1 MKFRTVIR
9 YRTVKKILSL
19 FVYVSAVLVMS
30 FTTFGYNH
38 IDEYGE
44 EYEEELSEYDFT
56 DIDNALKEDDIDF
69 KQLVIR
75 LAGGDSEGVFYEL
88 FTIIM
93 DRLFGDIL
101 YNRSVLVKIIFIAI
115 ISAMFTNMSIIIKKS
130 EMSETGFYV
139 TYMLMVTILTGGFI
153 VMSDM
158 VREAVSRIITFMNAL
173 VPAFLLSVGVAAGSM
188 SAAGFSGV
196 ILMAI
201 GIIEKLILSFLIPAV
216 NVYVIIRLVNNIV
229 EEDYF
234 SKLAG
239 VIKTSI
245 LWALKGMVGVLLG
258 ANIIQSIIMPS
269 VDAAGTGVVNKLIN
283 ILPGGEAVTGIEGIV
298 TTTGNVI
305 KNAIG
310 SAGLIALAVIC
321 LFPMIKMLIYI
332 AVYKVT
338 SAIIQPI
345 ADKRLGDSI
354 DAVSE
359 GIGILY
365 KVTFTV
371 AFLLF
376 ITVAIICFSTNIK
389 IGV

>member
-1 MKFRTVIR
+1 MNSIIF
-9 YRTVKKILSL
+9 KKILTVFMCAAAIL
-19 FVYVSAVLVMS
+19 LMN
-30 FTTFGYNH
+30 FTSFGY
-38 IDEYGE
+38 DGTGEYAE

-56 DIDNALKEDDIDF
+56 DMDKVLEDEAIDF
-69 KQLVIR
+69 KQLVLR
-75 LAGGDSEGVFYEL
+75 LAQGDSDGIFYEI
-88 FTIIM
+88 FTMIM

-115 ISAMFTNMSIIIKKS
+115 ISALFTNMSVIIKKS

-158 VREAVSRIITFMNAL
+158 VRESVSRFITFMDAL
-173 VPAFLLSVGVAAGSM
+173 VPAFLLSVGVASGSM
-188 SAAGFSGV
+188 SAAGFSSI

-201 GIIEKLILSFLIPAV
+201 GIIEKLILSFILPAI
-216 NVYVIIRLVNNIV
+216 NVYVIIKLVNNIV

-234 SKLAG
+234 SKLAD
-239 VIKTSI
+239 VIKTAV
-245 LWALKGMVGVLLG
+245 LWALKGMMGVLLG
-258 ANIIQSIIMPS
+258 ANIIQGIIMPS
-269 VDAAGTGVVNKLIN
+269 VDAAGTGVINKLIN
-283 ILPGGEAVTGIEGIV
+283 ILPGGEAITGIEGIV
-298 TTTGNVI
+298 TATGNVI

-310 SAGLIALAVIC
+310 GAGLIVLAVIC
-321 LFPMIKMLIYI
+321 LFPMLKMLIYI

-338 SAIIQPI
+338 SAIVQPI
-345 ADKRLGDSI
+345 SDKRLGESI

>member
-1 MKFRTVIR
+1 MIMKCRIL
-9 YRTVKKILSL
+9 KKILPV
-19 FVYVSAVLVMS
+19 FVYVSVIFIMN
-30 FTTFGYNH
+30 FTAFGYNSTG
-38 IDEYGE
+38 EYGG

-56 DIDNALKEDDIDF
+56 DMDKVLKNEDIDF
-69 KQLVIR
+69 KQLVQR
-75 LAGGDSEGVFYEL
+75 LAGGDSDGVFYEF

-101 YNRSVLVKIIFIAI
+101 YNRSVLIKIIFIAI
-115 ISAMFTNMSIIIKKS
+115 ISALFTNMSIIIKRS

-139 TYMLMVTILTGGFI
+139 TYMLMVTILTGGFL

-158 VREAVSRIITFMNAL
+158 VKEAVLRIVTFMNAL
-173 VPAFLLSVGVAAGSM
+173 VPAFLLSIGVASGSM

-196 ILMAI
+196 MLMAI
-201 GIIEKLILSFLIPAV
+201 GIIEKLILSFVIPAI

-239 VIKTSI
+239 VIKTAI

-269 VDAAGTGVVNKLIN
+269 VDAAGIGVINKLIN
-283 ILPGGEAVTGIEGIV
+283 ILPGGEAITGIEGIV

-321 LFPMIKMLIYI
+321 LFPMVKMLIYI
-332 AVYKVT
+332 AVYKIT
-338 SAIIQPI
+338 SAIVQPI
-345 ADKRLGDSI
+345 SDKRLGESI
-354 DAVSE
+354 DAVSD

-365 KVTFTV
+365 KVTFTI

-389 IGV
+389 IGI

>member
-1 MKFRTVIR
+1 MKCRVI
-9 YRTVKKILSL
+9 KKAVPAFFCVSL
-19 FVYVSAVLVMS
+19 IFIMKITA
-30 FTTFGYNH
+30 FGYAGT
-38 IDEYGE
+38 DEYSG
-44 EYEEELSEYDFT
+44 EYEEELSKYDFT
-56 DIDNALKEDDIDF
+56 DIDEVLKEEDIDF
-69 KQLVIR
+69 GQLVRR
-75 LAGGDSEGVFYEL
+75 LAGGDSKGVFYEI
-88 FTIIM
+88 FTLLM

-101 YNRSVLVKIIFIAI
+101 YNRSVLVKIIFIAV
-115 ISAMFTNMSIIIKKS
+115 ISALFTNMSIIINRS

-158 VREAVSRIITFMNAL
+158 VTEALSRIIIFMNAL

-201 GIIEKLILSFLIPAV
+201 GIIEKLILSLIIPAV
-216 NVYVIIRLVNNIV
+216 NVYVVIRLVNNIV

-239 VIKTSI
+239 VIKTAV
-245 LWALKGMVGVLLG
+245 LWALKGMMGLLLG

-269 VDAAGTGVVNKLIN
+269 ADAAGTGVINKLIN
-283 ILPGGEAVTGIEGIV
+283 VLPGGEAITGIEGIV
-298 TTTGNVI
+298 TTTGNLI

-310 SAGLIALAVIC
+310 GAGLIALAVIC
-321 LFPMIKMLIYI
+321 LFPMVKMLIYI
-332 AVYKVT
+332 AIYKIT
-338 SAIIQPI
+338 SAIVQPI
-345 ADKRLGDSI
+345 SDKRLGESI

-365 KVTFTV
+365 KVTYTV

-389 IGV
+389 MTL

>member
-1 MKFRTVIR
+1 MKCRIAIR
-9 YRTVKKILSL
+9 YGMVKRILSL
-19 FVYVSAVLVMS
+19 FICAGAVLLMS
-30 FTTFGYNH
+30 LTALGSKEAGGY
-38 IDEYGE
+38 GGR
-44 EYEEELSEYDFT
+44 YEEELSEYDFT
-56 DIDNALKEDDIDF
+56 DIDSALKEEDIDF
-69 KQLVIR
+69 KQLVRR
-75 LAGGDSEGVFYEL
+75 LAGGDSDGVFYEL

-101 YNRSVLVKIIFIAI
+101 YNRGVIVKIIFIAI
-115 ISAMFTNMSIIIKKS
+115 ISAMFTNMSIIIKRS

-139 TYMLMVTILTGGFI
+139 TYILMITILTGGFI

-158 VREAVSRIITFMNAL
+158 VREAVLRIITFMNAL

-201 GIIEKLILSFLIPAV
+201 GIIEKLILSFIIPAV
-216 NVYVIIRLVNNIV
+216 NVYVIIRLVNNFV

-239 VIKTSI
+239 VMKTGI

-269 VDAAGTGVVNKLIN
+269 VDAAGTGIVNKLIN
-283 ILPGGEAVTGIEGIV
+283 ILPGGEAITGIEGIV

-305 KNAIG
+305 KNAVG

-321 LFPMIKMLIYI
+321 LFPMVKMLIYI

-345 ADKRLGDSI
+345 ADKRIGDSI
-354 DAVSE
+354 DSVSE

-365 KVTFTV
+365 KITFTI
-371 AFLLF
+371 AFLFF

-389 IGV
+389 I

>member
-1 MKFRTVIR
+1 MKLRTVIR

-19 FVYVSAVLVMS
+19 FVYVSAVLLMS
-30 FTTFGYNH
+30 FTTFGYDH
-38 IDEYGE
+38 VGEYGE

-56 DIDNALKEDDIDF
+56 DIDNALKEEDIDF
-69 KQLVIR
+69 KQLVSR
-75 LAGGDSEGVFYEL
+75 LAGGDSDGVFYEL

-101 YNRSVLVKIIFIAI
+101 YNRNVVVKIIFIAI
-115 ISAMFTNMSIIIKKS
+115 ISAMFTNMSIIIKRS

-269 VDAAGTGVVNKLIN
+269 VDAAGTGVINKLIN